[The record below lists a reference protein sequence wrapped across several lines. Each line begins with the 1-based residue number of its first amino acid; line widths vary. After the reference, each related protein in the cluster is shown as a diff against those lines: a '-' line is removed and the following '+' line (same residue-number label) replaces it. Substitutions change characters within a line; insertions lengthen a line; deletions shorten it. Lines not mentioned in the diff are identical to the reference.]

1 VSPTA
6 AAVRR
11 VAAPY
16 KVNNRKSRQKSRA
29 DDIRLYM
36 IMSVCNIKIVCL
48 TAVYF
53 TQPPIHRT
61 DFIHL
66 ENKTT
71 QTRRNK
77 KGKPP
82 EHRKLWGRWGTDL
95 PPPAQAATIEK

>member
-1 VSPTA
+1 VPPTA

-29 DDIRLYM
+29 DDIRPYM

-53 TQPPIHRT
+53 P
-61 DFIHL
+61 
-66 ENKTT
+66 
-71 QTRRNK
+71 
-77 KGKPP
+77 
-82 EHRKLWGRWGTDL
+82 
-95 PPPAQAATIEK
+95 